1 MFFGME
7 CKTKMKKGKVPH
19 SCRYSLGQRLRKK
32 HFHVKCS
39 FGRIDGKIYQLL
51 CIVVEVKC
59 QQIIK
64 ASRSSETHVPN
75 PLSPLEKSPAVL
87 Q

>member
-1 MFFGME
+1 MQNENEKRESTAQLPLFVGS
-7 CKTKMKKGKVPH
+7 KNK
-19 SCRYSLGQRLRKK
+19 KK
-32 HFHVKCS
+32 HFHFKCS
-39 FGRIDGKIYQLL
+39 FGRIDGKINQLL

-59 QQIIK
+59 QQIVK